1 MLNDSQAKQKLH
13 QQDLAAAF
21 DQGLHFRAVDL
32 MTMQGYPEPHRMGAF
47 YGQSASL
54 TAYLAHRDQPA
65 KFVTFVKGAMEKGY
79 DQALRDVYAIDGVA
93 ELERLWS
100 ADRDA
105 AIAFH
110 GVRLALDDEVLRRI
124 NLP

>member
-1 MLNDSQAKQKLH
+1 
-13 QQDLAAAF
+13 
-21 DQGLHFRAVDL
+21 
-32 MTMQGYPEPHRMGAF
+32 
-47 YGQSASL
+47 
-54 TAYLAHRDQPA
+54 
-65 KFVTFVKGAMEKGY
+65 MEKGY

-100 ADRDA
+100 ADRQG

-110 GVRLALDDEVLRRI
+110 GMRFALDDETLRRV